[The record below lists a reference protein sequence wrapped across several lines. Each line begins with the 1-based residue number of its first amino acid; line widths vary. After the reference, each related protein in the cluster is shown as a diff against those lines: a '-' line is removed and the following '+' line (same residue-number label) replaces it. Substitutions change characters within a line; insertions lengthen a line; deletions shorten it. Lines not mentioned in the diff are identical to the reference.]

1 MGVRWSDSAFLF
13 LETGVSGAMY
23 LAYEYARR
31 GACLALVERRE
42 QRLRIVAECAR
53 ELGAADVIAI
63 RADVSNVDDCKLV
76 VDETMNRYGCLFTV
90 DHLVNNAGVNQVCML
105 EEVDDITDLRPVMDI
120 NFWGSVYTTQF
131 AAPHLRNSKGKIIA
145 LSSSASWLPKPRMSL
160 YNASKAAMAQFFE
173 TLRVEFAP
181 DVKITLV
188 TPGFI
193 ESELTQGKFLT
204 EGGKVVVDQ
213 EMRDVSFSPSIC
225 CFSISY
231 GSLSI
236 MPVAA
241 AEACAKAI
249 VNSACRGDR
258 YVTHPA
264 WFSVTFLW
272 KVFCPEVMDLFFRL
286 LYNPRPGV
294 SLEETLSKQI
304 LDLTGS
310 QKVLYPGNI
319 QTPEQ
324 KTD

>member
-1 MGVRWSDSAFLF
+1 MLSSCS
-13 LETGVSGAMY
+13 E
-23 LAYEYARR
+23 
-31 GACLALVERRE
+31 ER
-42 QRLRIVAECAR
+42 AASECAR

-63 RADVSNVDDCKLV
+63 RTDVSN

-225 CFSISY
+225 CFS
-231 GSLSI
+231 
-236 MPVAA
+236 
-241 AEACAKAI
+241 
-249 VNSACRGDR
+249 
-258 YVTHPA
+258 
-264 WFSVTFLW
+264 
-272 KVFCPEVMDLFFRL
+272 
-286 LYNPRPGV
+286 
-294 SLEETLSKQI
+294 
-304 LDLTGS
+304 
-310 QKVLYPGNI
+310 
-319 QTPEQ
+319 
-324 KTD
+324 